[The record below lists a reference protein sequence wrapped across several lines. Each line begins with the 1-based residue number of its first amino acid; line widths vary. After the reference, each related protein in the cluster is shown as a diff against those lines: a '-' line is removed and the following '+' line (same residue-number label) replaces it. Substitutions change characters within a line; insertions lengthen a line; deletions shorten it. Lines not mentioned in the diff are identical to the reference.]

1 MEAVML
7 RKDLNDYL
15 ILTRSERCSQAEYAY
30 RCDVLKEFLSLV
42 GEVPYAQLQREDL
55 TDIILQMAGGPAAG
69 EPGCE
74 HSMKVR
80 FTVERFLLWLQSQS
94 NDSAHVRTVKN

>member
-7 RKDLNDYL
+7 CKDLKDYL
-15 ILTRSERCSQAEYAY
+15 ILTRAERCSQAEYAY
-30 RCDVLKEFLSLV
+30 RCEVLKEFLSLV

-55 TDIILQMAGGPAAG
+55 MEIFLQMTGGAAAG
-69 EPGCE
+69 EPGRE

-80 FTVERFLLWLQSQS
+80 FTVERFLLWLQSQT
-94 NDSAHVRTVKN
+94 NDRSQVRTVKN